1 MDKQKIEILHEHYQE
16 SFTYIRERERKRDRF
31 FLFLILLVGALFL
44 QVQYPIN
51 FKEALGDLNIQNA
64 ELNLR
69 AIPLEPLLSV
79 TWTFLMVLSLQ
90 YCQLSINTER
100 QYSYLHLLEDR
111 LSKAFGDEDMYR
123 REGKVYLDKYPLFS
137 EWAWIF
143 YTIMFPLIMV
153 ASVPFLLYLELSQLN
168 NAVYYKIYDGLLGL
182 GVIISFLLY
191 RICPLFSKRKKSA
204 SVERA

>member
-16 SFTYIRERERKRDRF
+16 SFTYIRERERRRDHF
-31 FLFLILLVGALFL
+31 FLFLILLIGALFL

-51 FKEALGDLNIQNA
+51 FKEALGDLNIQNT

-90 YCQLSINTER
+90 YCQVSINTER
-100 QYSYLHLLEDR
+100 QYSYLHLLENR
-111 LSKAFGDEDMYR
+111 LSKAFGDEDIYR
-123 REGKVYLDKYPLFS
+123 REGKAYLDKYPIFS

-153 ASVPFLLYLELSQLN
+153 ASVPFLLYLEISQLN
-168 NAVYYKIYDGLLGL
+168 NAVYYKIYDGLLGI

-191 RICPLFSKRKKSA
+191 RISPLLSKRK
-204 SVERA
+204 